1 MSAPSIKKNFFYSS
15 FITTANYLF
24 TFITYPYVSRVLGV
38 DKIGAVNFVDSVIN
52 YFIML
57 SMLGIAIVGIREVA
71 RSKTDRNELNST
83 FSSLFY
89 INLFF
94 TAIALLIL
102 GGVYLFLPELQQH
115 GELVGIG
122 VAKLVANIF
131 LMDWFFKGIENF
143 KIITI
148 RTFIVRMLYVAAI
161 FIFVHSQEDYV
172 AYFLL
177 TALSVVAN
185 AVVNCLYM
193 RRFVSL
199 SMKNLQ
205 IMKFLSPV
213 VILGLYMFF
222 GNFYSTFNTMFLG
235 VEKGDT
241 EVGYFS
247 TATKLFTII
256 LSLYGA
262 FTTVMMPRMSSLL
275 KEGKLAEYTALF
287 RKSVSIVFAFCLPLV
302 LLTVMQSGNIILLI
316 SGEGYD
322 GAIVPMMLCMPLLVI
337 VGYNQIL
344 MNQGLMPI
352 GKDKAI
358 LLSSVFGGLVA
369 LALCYLL
376 IPHYGSKG
384 AAVVWLCSEL
394 VVNAVAGYFVYR
406 YISIPPPV
414 VQLLKAVVLH
424 LPLLVLL
431 YLTRELT
438 SSYILNL
445 CIASALTFVYCFVL
459 QCFIV
464 KDETVRRLFG
474 MKK

>member
-24 TFITYPYVSRVLGV
+24 TFLTYPYVSRVLGV
-38 DKIGAVNFVDSVIN
+38 ERIGAVNFVDSVIN

-71 RSKTDRNELNST
+71 KSKADRQELNST

-102 GGVYLFLPELQQH
+102 GGVYLYLPELQQH
-115 GELVGIG
+115 RELVGIG

-143 KIITI
+143 RIITI

-161 FIFVHSQEDYV
+161 FAFIHRQEDYV
-172 AYFLL
+172 TYFLL

-199 SMKNLQ
+199 SLKDLQ
-205 IMKFLSPV
+205 IRKFLAPV

-262 FTTVMMPRMSSLL
+262 FTTVMMPRMSSML
-275 KEGKLAEYTALF
+275 KEGKLKEYNALF
-287 RKSVSIVFAFCLPLV
+287 RKSVSIVFTFCLPLV
-302 LLTVMQSGNIILLI
+302 LLTIMQSGNIILLI
-316 SGEGYD
+316 AGEGYD
-322 GAIVPMMLCMPLLVI
+322 GAVIPMKLCMPLLVI

-352 GKDKAI
+352 GKDKAV
-358 LLSSVFGGLVA
+358 LLSSVVGGVVA
-369 LALCYLL
+369 LILCYLL
-376 IPHYGSKG
+376 IPFYGSKG
-384 AAVVWLCSEL
+384 SAAVWLFSEL
-394 VVNAVAGYFVYR
+394 AVNAVAGYFVYR
-406 YISIPPPV
+406 FISIPPPIWQFV
-414 VQLLKAVVLH
+414 KAVLLH
-424 LPLLVLL
+424 LPLLVIL
-431 YLTRELT
+431 YLTKELT
-438 SSYILNL
+438 SSYILDF
-445 CIASALTFVYCFVL
+445 CIAGALTFIYCFVL
-459 QCFIV
+459 QCLIL
-464 KDETVRRLFG
+464 KDETVRGIFG
-474 MKK
+474 LKH